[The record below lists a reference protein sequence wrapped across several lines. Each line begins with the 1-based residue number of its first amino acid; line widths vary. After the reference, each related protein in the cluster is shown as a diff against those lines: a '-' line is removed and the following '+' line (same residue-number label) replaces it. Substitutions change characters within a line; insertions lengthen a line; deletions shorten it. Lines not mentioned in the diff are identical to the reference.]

1 MPSQTESSVHQPAAQ
16 WRLIKSPPS
25 SAALNMALD
34 EAILNATAQK
44 LSLPTLRLY
53 SWSVPS
59 LSLGYAQSVLDV
71 DQVELS
77 NHVWQL
83 VRRPT
88 GGKAILHTDEL
99 TYSITA
105 PLDEPLVSGSLIES
119 YQRISLGL
127 QKALQLLGL
136 QTIAEDKPSL
146 PTDQSKKEPVCFQTP
161 SNYEITWKGKKLIG
175 SAQARKLGGVLQHGS
190 LPLCGDLSR
199 ITLVLSYPTQSE
211 REIAAQKTLAQATT
225 LEVATGKIFT
235 WDEAAEAIIHSFTM
249 EFGISFIHSQPT
261 REEIEI
267 ANDLVQTKYASDS
280 WNFRI

>member
-1 MPSQTESSVHQPAAQ
+1 
-16 WRLIKSPPS
+16 
-25 SAALNMALD
+25 
-34 EAILNATAQK
+34 
-44 LSLPTLRLY
+44 
-53 SWSVPS
+53 
-59 LSLGYAQSVLDV
+59 
-71 DQVELS
+71 
-77 NHVWQL
+77 
-83 VRRPT
+83 
-88 GGKAILHTDEL
+88 
-99 TYSITA
+99 
-105 PLDEPLVSGSLIES
+105 
-119 YQRISLGL
+119 
-127 QKALQLLGL
+127 
-136 QTIAEDKPSL
+136 
-146 PTDQSKKEPVCFQTP
+146 VCFQTP

-235 WDEAAEAIIHSFTM
+235 WDEAAEAIIRSFTT